1 MSAVDLGLD
10 GKVVLVTGA
19 ASGIGRATARAFA
32 REGATL
38 ALVDRDAD
46 GLDAAREEIAA
57 AGGSATTH
65 VVDVARSTEVDRAHD
80 EIAVEYGRI
89 DVAFNNAG
97 VIEPVGWL
105 HDTPEASWD
114 RVIAVNLKG
123 VWLCMRAQL
132 RHMYPVREG
141 VIVNTSSAAGLV
153 GAPGTSP
160 YTTAKHGVIGLTR
173 TAALEYAAHGIRINA
188 VAPGTVQTPMNDRF
202 SRLRNDPFAD
212 APVRHGHPNGRLA
225 RPEEIADAVL
235 FLAGARSSFATG
247 STLVV
252 DGGYTA
258 Q

>member
-1 MSAVDLGLD
+1 MDLGLD

-19 ASGIGRATARAFA
+19 ASGIGRATALAFA
-32 REGATL
+32 AEGATV
-38 ALVDRDAD
+38 ALLDRAAE
-46 GLDAAREEIAA
+46 GLRTAQEEISAV
-57 AGGSATTH
+57 GGHASAH
-65 VVDVARSTEVDRAHD
+65 AVDVADSAAVDAVHD
-80 EIAVEYGRI
+80 AVAAKHGRI

-105 HDTPEASWD
+105 HETPEDSWD
-114 RVIAVNLKG
+114 RVVAVNLKG

-132 RHMYPVREG
+132 RHMYARRDG

-173 TAALEYAAHGIRINA
+173 TAALEYATSGIRVNA
-188 VAPGTVQTPMNDRF
+188 VAPGTVETPMNASF
-202 SRLRNDPFAD
+202 ASMANDPFAD

-225 RPEEIADAVL
+225 RPDEIADAVL
-235 FLAGARSSFATG
+235 FLASERSTFATG

>member
-1 MSAVDLGLD
+1 MDLGLD

-19 ASGIGRATARAFA
+19 ASGIGRATANAFA

-46 GLDAAREEIAA
+46 GLRAAREEI
-57 AGGSATTH
+57 GGRATVH
-65 VVDVARSTEVDRAHD
+65 VVDVADRAAVDRAHD
-80 EIAVEYGRI
+80 EVAATHGRI

-105 HDTPEASWD
+105 HDTPEESWD

-132 RHMYPVREG
+132 RHMFARRDG

-173 TAALEYAAHGIRINA
+173 TAALEYATHGIRVNA
-188 VAPGTVQTPMNDRF
+188 VAPGTVQTPMNARF
-202 SRLRNDPFAD
+202 SRQADDPFAD

-235 FLAGARSSFATG
+235 FLASERSTFATG

>member
-1 MSAVDLGLD
+1 VDLGLD

-19 ASGIGRATARAFA
+19 ASGIGRATAMAFA
-32 REGATL
+32 GEGATL
-38 ALVDRDAD
+38 ALVDRDAG
-46 GLDAAREEIAA
+46 GLRTAREEICA
-57 AGGSATTH
+57 AGGRATTH
-65 VVDVARSTEVDRAHD
+65 VVDVSNSGEVDDAHD
-80 EIAVEYGRI
+80 EVAVEHGRI

-97 VIEPVGWL
+97 VIEPVGWF
-105 HDTPEASWD
+105 HETPEDSWD
-114 RVIAVNLKG
+114 RVIGVNLKG

-132 RHMYPVREG
+132 RHMYGRRDG

-173 TAALEYAAHGIRINA
+173 TAALEYATSGIRINA
-188 VAPGTVQTPMNDRF
+188 VAPGTVQTPMNASF
-202 SRLRNDPFAD
+202 ASMEYDPFAD

-235 FLAGARSSFATG
+235 FLASERATFATG

>member
-1 MSAVDLGLD
+1 VNLGLD
-10 GKVVLVTGA
+10 GKVVLVTGG
-19 ASGIGRATARAFA
+19 ASGIGRATAKAFA
-32 REGATL
+32 GEGATVVL
-38 ALVDRDAD
+38 FDRDAD
-46 GLDAAREEIAA
+46 GLRAAQEEIP
-57 AGGSATTH
+57 GSTAL
-65 VVDVARSTEVDRAHD
+65 VVDVAESSAVDRAHD
-80 EIAVEYGRI
+80 EVAATHGRI

-105 HDTPEASWD
+105 HDTPEESWD

-132 RHMYPVREG
+132 RHMFARRDG

-173 TAALEYAAHGIRINA
+173 TAALEYATSGIRVNA
-188 VAPGTVQTPMNDRF
+188 VAPGTVETPMNATF
-202 SRLRNDPFAD
+202 SRQANDPFAD

-235 FLAGARSSFATG
+235 FLASERSTFATG

>member
-1 MSAVDLGLD
+1 MDLGLD

-19 ASGIGRATARAFA
+19 ASGIGRATAKAFA

-38 ALVDRDAD
+38 ALVDRDGE
-46 GLDAAREEIAA
+46 GLRTVREEIVA
-57 AGGSATTH
+57 AGGRATTLAL
-65 VVDVARSTEVDRAHD
+65 DVTDSAAVDRAHD
-80 EIAVEYGRI
+80 EVAVEHGRI

-97 VIEPVGWL
+97 VIEPVAWL
-105 HDTPEASWD
+105 HDTPEDSWD

-132 RHMYPVREG
+132 RHMFARREG

-173 TAALEYAAHGIRINA
+173 TAALEYATHGIRVNA
-188 VAPGTVQTPMNDRF
+188 VAPGTVETPMMDEF
-202 SRLRNDPFAD
+202 SRQQDDPFAD

-235 FLAGARSSFATG
+235 FLASERSTFATG

>member
-1 MSAVDLGLD
+1 VDLGLD

-19 ASGIGRATARAFA
+19 ASGIGRATANAFA
-32 REGATL
+32 GEGATL

-46 GLDAAREEIAA
+46 GLRAARAHIIA
-57 AGGSATTH
+57 AGGRATAL
-65 VVDVARSTEVDRAHD
+65 VADVADSAAVDRAHD
-80 EIAVEYGRI
+80 EVAAEHGRI

-105 HDTPEASWD
+105 HDTPEESWD

-132 RHMYPVREG
+132 RHMYARRYG
-141 VIVNTSSAAGLV
+141 VI
-153 GAPGTSP
+153 
-160 YTTAKHGVIGLTR
+160 
-173 TAALEYAAHGIRINA
+173 AALEYATHGIRVNA
-188 VAPGTVQTPMNDRF
+188 VAPGTVETPMNDRF
-202 SRLRNDPFAD
+202 SGQQDDPFAD

-235 FLAGARSSFATG
+235 FLASERSTFATG

>member
-1 MSAVDLGLD
+1 VDLGLD

-19 ASGIGRATARAFA
+19 ASGIGRATALAFA

-38 ALVDRDAD
+38 ALVDRDAG
-46 GLDAAREEIAA
+46 GLASARTEI
-57 AGGSATTH
+57 GGSATTH
-65 VVDVARSTEVDRAHD
+65 VVDVADSAAVDEAHD
-80 EIAVEYGRI
+80 AVAAAHGRI

-97 VIEPVGWL
+97 VIEPFNWF
-105 HDTPEASWD
+105 HETPEEHWD
-114 RVIAVNLKG
+114 RVIGVNLKG

-132 RHMYPVREG
+132 RHMYARREG

-153 GAPGTSP
+153 GAPGASP
-160 YTTAKHGVIGLTR
+160 YTTAKHGVVGMTR
-173 TAALEYAAHGIRINA
+173 TAALEYATSGIRINA
-188 VAPGTVQTPMNDRF
+188 VAPGTVATPMNASLDHF
-202 SRLRNDPFAD
+202 KDDPFAD

-225 RPEEIADAVL
+225 RADEIADAVL
-235 FLAGARSSFATG
+235 FLAGARSTFATG

>member
-1 MSAVDLGLD
+1 MDLGLD

-19 ASGIGRATARAFA
+19 ASGIGRATANAFA

-38 ALVDRDAD
+38 ALLDRDAD
-46 GLDAAREEIAA
+46 GLRAAREET
-57 AGGSATTH
+57 GGTVH
-65 VVDVARSTEVDRAHD
+65 LVDVADSAAVDAAHD
-80 EIAVEYGRI
+80 AVVAEHGRI

-97 VIEPVGWL
+97 VIEPVGWF
-105 HDTPEASWD
+105 HATPEASWD
-114 RVIAVNLKG
+114 RVIGVNLKG

-132 RHMYPVREG
+132 RHMFARRDG

-173 TAALEYAAHGIRINA
+173 TAALEYATHGIRVNA
-188 VAPGTVQTPMNDRF
+188 VAPGTVATPMNAVF
-202 SRLRNDPFAD
+202 SQQPDDPFAD

-235 FLAGARSSFATG
+235 FLASQRSTFATG

>member
-1 MSAVDLGLD
+1 MDLGLD

-19 ASGIGRATARAFA
+19 ASGIGRATAKAFA
-32 REGATL
+32 LERATL
-38 ALVDRDAD
+38 VLVDRDAE
-46 GLDAAREEIAA
+46 GLRAARDEIVA
-57 AGGSATTH
+57 AGGRATTLAL
-65 VVDVARSTEVDRAHD
+65 DVTDSAAVDRAHD
-80 EIAVEYGRI
+80 EVAVEHGRI

-97 VIEPVGWL
+97 VIEPVAWL
-105 HDTPEASWD
+105 HDTPEDSWD

-132 RHMYPVREG
+132 RHMFARRDG

-173 TAALEYAAHGIRINA
+173 TAALEYATHGIRVNA
-188 VAPGTVQTPMNDRF
+188 VAPGTVETPMMDEF
-202 SRLRNDPFAD
+202 SRQRDDPFAD

-235 FLAGARSSFATG
+235 FLASERSTFATG

>member
-1 MSAVDLGLD
+1 VDLGLE

-19 ASGIGRATARAFA
+19 ASGIGRATAKAFA
-32 REGATL
+32 GEGAIL

-46 GLDAAREEIAA
+46 GLRTAHEEILA
-57 AGGSATTH
+57 AGGRGTTH
-65 VVDVARSTEVDRAHD
+65 VVDVSDGSEVDDAHD
-80 EIAVEYGRI
+80 EVVVEHGRI

-114 RVIAVNLKG
+114 RVITVNLKG

-132 RHMYPVREG
+132 RHMYARRDG

-173 TAALEYAAHGIRINA
+173 TAALEYATHGIRVNA
-188 VAPGTVQTPMNDRF
+188 VAPGTVQTPMNATFTRQE
-202 SRLRNDPFAD
+202 NDPFAD

-235 FLAGARSSFATG
+235 FLASERSTFATG

>member
-1 MSAVDLGLD
+1 VDLGLD

-32 REGATL
+32 GEGATL
-38 ALVDRDAD
+38 ALVDRDEA
-46 GLDAAREEIAA
+46 GLRSAQEEI
-57 AGGSATTH
+57 GGTLH
-65 VVDVARSTEVDRAHD
+65 VVDVADSAAVDRVHD
-80 EIAVEYGRI
+80 EVAATHGRI

-105 HDTPEASWD
+105 HDTPEESWD

-132 RHMYPVREG
+132 RHMFARRDG

-173 TAALEYAAHGIRINA
+173 TAALEYATHGIRVNA
-188 VAPGTVQTPMNDRF
+188 VAPGTVQTPMNATF
-202 SRLRNDPFAD
+202 SQQPDDPFAD

-235 FLAGARSSFATG
+235 FLASERSTFATG

>member
-1 MSAVDLGLD
+1 MDLGLD

-19 ASGIGRATARAFA
+19 ASGIGRATAKAFA
-32 REGATL
+32 AEGATL
-38 ALVDRDAD
+38 ALVDRDAG
-46 GLDAAREEIAA
+46 GLRTVREEIVA
-57 AGGSATTH
+57 AGGRATTH
-65 VVDVARSTEVDRAHD
+65 VIDVSKSAEVDDAHD
-80 EIAVEYGRI
+80 EIAVEHRHI

-105 HDTPEASWD
+105 HDTPEGSWD
-114 RVIAVNLKG
+114 RVISVNLKG

-132 RHMYPVREG
+132 RHMFARQAG

-173 TAALEYAAHGIRINA
+173 TAALEYATSGIRINA
-188 VAPGTVQTPMNDRF
+188 VAPGTVQTPMNATF
-202 SRLRNDPFAD
+202 SRQANDPFAD

-235 FLAGARSSFATG
+235 FLASERSTFATG

>member
-1 MSAVDLGLD
+1 MDLGLE
-10 GKVVLVTGA
+10 GKVVLVTGG
-19 ASGIGRATARAFA
+19 ASGIGRATAKAFA
-32 REGATL
+32 REGAKL
-38 ALVDRDAD
+38 VLVDRDAA
-46 GLDAAREEIAA
+46 GLSAVREEI
-57 AGGSATTH
+57 GGATTR
-65 VVDVARSTEVDRAHD
+65 VVDVSDSAAVDGAHD
-80 EIAVEYGRI
+80 AVAAEHGRI

-105 HDTPEASWD
+105 HDTPEDSWD

-132 RHMYPVREG
+132 RHMFARRAG

-173 TAALEYAAHGIRINA
+173 TAALEYAQHGIRVNA
-188 VAPGTVQTPMNDRF
+188 VAPGTVETPMMAEF
-202 SRLRNDPFAD
+202 SQQQDDPFAD

-225 RPEEIADAVL
+225 RPDEIADAVL
-235 FLAGARSSFATG
+235 YLASERSTFATG

>member
-1 MSAVDLGLD
+1 MDLGLD

-19 ASGIGRATARAFA
+19 ASGIGRATAKAFA
-32 REGATL
+32 RERATL
-38 ALVDRDAD
+38 VLVDRDAD
-46 GLDAAREEIAA
+46 GLRSAREEIVA
-57 AGGSATTH
+57 AGGRAATLAMDVTDSA
-65 VVDVARSTEVDRAHD
+65 AVDRAHD
-80 EIAVEYGRI
+80 EVAAEHGRI

-105 HDTPEASWD
+105 HDTPEQSWD

-123 VWLCMRAQL
+123 VWVCMRAQL
-132 RHMYPVREG
+132 RHMFARRAG

-173 TAALEYAAHGIRINA
+173 TAALEYAPHGIRVNA
-188 VAPGTVQTPMNDRF
+188 VAPGTVETPMMAEF
-202 SRLRNDPFAD
+202 SLQQDDPFAD

-235 FLAGARSSFATG
+235 FLASERSTFATG

>member
-1 MSAVDLGLD
+1 MDLGLD

-19 ASGIGRATARAFA
+19 ASGIGRATALAFA
-32 REGATL
+32 AEGATV
-38 ALVDRDAD
+38 ALVDRAED
-46 GLDAAREEIAA
+46 GLRGAREEI
-57 AGGSATTH
+57 GERATIH
-65 VVDVARSTEVDRAHD
+65 VADVADSAAVDAAHD
-80 EIAVEYGRI
+80 AVVAEHGRI

-105 HDTPEASWD
+105 HETPEASWD
-114 RVIAVNLKG
+114 RVVAVNLKG

-132 RHMYPVREG
+132 RHMYARRDG

-173 TAALEYAAHGIRINA
+173 TAALEYATSGIRVNA
-188 VAPGTVQTPMNDRF
+188 VAPGTVETPMNASF
-202 SRLRNDPFAD
+202 ASMANDPFAD

-235 FLAGARSSFATG
+235 FLASERSTFATG

>member
-1 MSAVDLGLD
+1 MNLGLA

-19 ASGIGRATARAFA
+19 ASGIGRATAKAFA
-32 REGATL
+32 AEGATL
-38 ALVDRDAD
+38 ALLDRDAD
-46 GLDAAREEIAA
+46 GLRSAQQEI
-57 AGGSATTH
+57 GGRATMH
-65 VVDVARSTEVDRAHD
+65 VVDVADRA
-80 EIAVEYGRI
+80 AVDAAHAGVAAAHGRI

-105 HDTPEASWD
+105 HDTPEESWD

-132 RHMYPVREG
+132 RHMFARRDG

-173 TAALEYAAHGIRINA
+173 TAALEYATHGIRINA
-188 VAPGTVQTPMNDRF
+188 VAPGTVETPMNATF
-202 SRLRNDPFAD
+202 SQQANDPFAD

-235 FLAGARSSFATG
+235 FLASARSTFATG

>member
-1 MSAVDLGLD
+1 VDLGLD

-19 ASGIGRATARAFA
+19 ASGIGRATANAFA
-32 REGATL
+32 GEGATL

-46 GLDAAREEIAA
+46 GLRAARAHIIA
-57 AGGSATTH
+57 AGGRATAL
-65 VVDVARSTEVDRAHD
+65 VADVADSAAVDRAHD
-80 EIAVEYGRI
+80 EVAAEHGRI

-105 HDTPEASWD
+105 HDTPEESWD

-132 RHMYPVREG
+132 RHMYARRYG

-173 TAALEYAAHGIRINA
+173 TAALEYATHGIRVNA
-188 VAPGTVQTPMNDRF
+188 VAPGTVETPMNDRF
-202 SRLRNDPFAD
+202 SGQQDDPFAD

-235 FLAGARSSFATG
+235 FLASERSTFATG